1 VVEVEIKTSSR
12 RSEVGSTNNQEETM
26 DTPNKPARI
35 TPLNAGVKP
44 KSPESA
50 VTTKRVFVPSPHL
63 MHRPFKELRV
73 LLTPGR

>member
-1 VVEVEIKTSSR
+1 
-12 RSEVGSTNNQEETM
+12 M